1 MPTSDKPAFA
11 PAHILLTGAEG
22 FVGGYARPA
31 LAAAFPAA
39 RITGSGLG
47 ATDHRLDVTDRRAV
61 FEAIAAL
68 RPEACLHLAG
78 VAAVDIAGRDPGR
91 AWAVNLHG
99 ALNIAEAILAHA
111 PDCRLL
117 FVSSGEVYG
126 GSFRA
131 GAALDESAPLHPLN
145 LYAVTKAAA
154 ELGLGALAGRGLRLL
169 RLRPFNH
176 TGAGQSEAFVA
187 PAFAGQIA
195 RIEAGLAPPVLQVG
209 ALTPERDFLD
219 VRDVCAAYAAC
230 IAGFDHLPND
240 QPVNIASGRG
250 VKIGELLRQLL
261 AQARTPIEVREDPA
275 RLRPVEIA
283 RAVGDAGL
291 ARRALGWRPSIPL
304 EETLGAVLEA
314 ARREPG
320 LQPGSSFS

>member
-1 MPTSDKPAFA
+1 MPTSDSVFSPGRV
-11 PAHILLTGAEG
+11 LLTGAEG
-22 FVGGYARPA
+22 FVGGHLRPA
-31 LAAAFPAA
+31 LAAAFPGAEIIGTGLSAA
-39 RITGSGLG
+39 NRQ
-47 ATDHRLDVTDRRAV
+47 LDVTDRDAV
-61 FEAIAAL
+61 FGAVAAL
-68 RPEACLHLAG
+68 RPQACLHLAG
-78 VAAVDIAGRDPGR
+78 IAAVESAGADPGR

-99 ALNIAEAILAHA
+99 AINVAEAILAHA

-154 ELGLGALAGRGLRLL
+154 ELALGALAGRGLRLL
-169 RLRPFNH
+169 RARPFNH
-176 TGAGQSEAFVA
+176 TGPGQSEAFVA
-187 PAFAGQIA
+187 PTFAGQIA
-195 RIEAGLAPPVLQVG
+195 RIEAGLAPPVILVG

-230 IAGFDHLPND
+230 VARFDSLANN
-240 QPVNIASGRG
+240 QAINIGSGRA
-250 VKIGELLRQLL
+250 VAIGGILHALL
-261 AQARTPIEVREDPA
+261 AQARCPIEVREDPA

-291 ARRALGWRPSIPL
+291 ARRSLGWEPEIPL
-304 EETLGAVLEA
+304 EETLRTVLAA
-314 ARREPG
+314 ARHR
-320 LQPGSSFS
+320 LTN